1 MKMATKLKDLKI
13 KRVALVDEGANP
25 DAFVRFA
32 KAKEAQPDETE
43 QGIIKRAM
51 SVLAKAFGIDLEK
64 SARTFAEAVEARD
77 YDVVMDKEIYP
88 MHWAMM
94 DSVRSI
100 LTDGD
105 IDDTTKETLLKQTL
119 AEYSEAYIRA
129 VPAWAKAELSN
140 ELVSK
145 EGGTDMVPA
154 LAKVRDHLN
163 ELIEKGCGGK
173 KPVKKEDDLDDPDDG
188 PDDDSDDGP
197 EEPDEDVDK
206 EDGCGKKPCVKK
218 GATDMIFDT
227 NKMTPEEKATFDDL
241 AKRFGTEEASATPSA
256 PTIAPAPDPA
266 APTGDDDIH
275 KGLHPAIQEELR
287 KAREFRE
294 SVETQQLTEVAKKYA
309 LLGKKPEEL
318 VPILKSLKAAGGT
331 AYDDMIGLLDS
342 NLAAVEKSG
351 VFSEIGKRGSTDTG
365 DAWGKIEA
373 YAADIAKAKPDVNW
387 AQAVDAACEAHPD
400 LVNEYEK
407 SRQ

>member
-1 MKMATKLKDLKI
+1 MATKLKNLKI

-64 SARTFAEAVEARD
+64 GARTFAEAMETRD
-77 YDVVMDKEIYP
+77 YDAVMDKEIYP

-119 AEYSEAYIRA
+119 TEYSEAYIRA

-145 EGGTDMVPA
+145 EDGADMVPA
-154 LAKVRDHLN
+154 LTKVRDHLN
-163 ELIEKGCGGK
+163 ELIEKECGGK
-173 KPVKKEDDLDDPDDG
+173 KPVKKEDEPDDPDDG
-188 PDDDSDDGP
+188 PDDDP

-206 EDGCGKKPCVKK
+206 EDGCGKKPPVKK

-227 NKMTPEEKATFDDL
+227 SKMTPEEKAQFDDL
-241 AKRFGTEEASATPSA
+241 AKRFAVEEPAAQPAAETA
-256 PTIAPAPDPA
+256 PNAAPA
-266 APTGDDDIH
+266 TGDDDVY
-275 KGLHPAIQEELR
+275 KGLHPAVKAELENLR
-287 KAREFRE
+287 KFRE
-294 SVETQQLTEVAKKYA
+294 ESEMRELNEIAKKYS
-309 LLGKKPEEL
+309 LLKKPEEL
-318 VPILKSLKAAGGT
+318 APLLKSLRDAGGS
-331 AYDDMIGLLDS
+331 AYTDMISILDS
-342 NLAAVEKSG
+342 NLEAVEKSG
-351 VFSEIGKRGSTDTG
+351 VFGEIGKRGGADTG
-365 DAWGKIEA
+365 MDAWGKIEA
-373 YAADIAKAKPDVNW
+373 YASDIAKAKPDMSW

>member
-1 MKMATKLKDLKI
+1 MKMATKLKRLKI
-13 KRVALVDEGANP
+13 RRVAFVDEGANP
-25 DAFVRFA
+25 DAFIRFA

-64 SARTFAEAVEARD
+64 GARTFAEAVEARD

-145 EGGTDMVPA
+145 EDGTDMVPA
-154 LAKVRDHLN
+154 LTKVRDHLN

-206 EDGCGKKPCVKK
+206 EDGCGKKPRVKK
-218 GATDMIFDT
+218 GATDMNFDT
-227 NKMTPEEKATFDDL
+227 SKMSPEELATYNDL
-241 AKRFGTEEASATPSA
+241 AKRFGTEEPQTPPTPEPHA
-256 PTIAPAPDPA
+256 PEAPKA
-266 APTGDDDIH
+266 DDNDVY
-275 KGLHPAIQEELR
+275 KGLHPAVKAELESLR
-287 KAREFRE
+287 KFRE
-294 SVETQQLTEVAKKYA
+294 DSEMRELTEVAKKYT

-318 VPILKSLKAAGGT
+318 APVLKSLRDAGGT
-331 AYDDMIGLLDS
+331 AYADMISILDS
-342 NLAAVEKSG
+342 NLEAVEKSG
-351 VFSEIGKRGSTDTG
+351 LYGEIGKRGTSGSTTD

-373 YAADIAKAKPDVNW
+373 AAREIAKAKPEMAW
-387 AQAVDAACEAHPD
+387 HEAVDAACAAHPD
-400 LVNEYEK
+400 LLEDYEK
-407 SRQ
+407 SRY